1 MSRWHDSR
9 DELRQAGRE
18 PARDRGHRRELAGR
32 ERAPDRRPFQD
43 RLQASLVD
51 VAVHRAVASRDLVDH
66 QFGGHPFA
74 GRRGIDGLKKSGL
87 VEEHELRDAKT
98 RRSTRVLTATP
109 AGRRL
114 AGQVAPER
122 GWTSEQRT
130 WSGLGRSGDLKHDL
144 ALYRAVAETRARL
157 EERGLHVRRLRL
169 DAEMRSLVAKRMEAV
184 RARDG
189 RAEAE
194 AVREQL
200 AAHLNLPLDS
210 TNGGVLYPDAQIE
223 YAREPDGPI
232 EGRVN
237 IEITTEHYSKA
248 SIAAKSAAGFALFPS
263 GAKAGRHLTSTLG
276 SLSSQSPGAAGSGGG
291 RGRGIE
297 DGLLDL

>member
-1 MSRWHDSR
+1 MSRFP
-9 DELRQAGRE
+9 EPRE
-18 PARDRGHRRELAGR
+18 DPRRAPSRDRGHRRELAGR
-32 ERAPDRRPFQD
+32 SREPERRPFQD

-51 VAVHRAVASRDLVDH
+51 VAVHRAVASRDLVDR
-66 QFGGHPFA
+66 QFDGHPFA
-74 GRRGIDGLKKSGL
+74 GRRGIDSLKKSGL
-87 VEEHELRDAKT
+87 VEEHDLRDTKT
-98 RRSTRVLTATP
+98 QRTTRVLTATP

-122 GWTSEQRT
+122 GWASEQRT
-130 WSGLGRSGDLKHDL
+130 WSGIGRSGDLKHDL
-144 ALYRAVAETRARL
+144 ALYRAVAETRAQL
-157 EERGLHVRRLRL
+157 EERGLHVQRLRL

-248 SIAAKSAAGFALFPS
+248 SIAAKSAAGFALYPS
-263 GAKAGRHLTSTLG
+263 GAKAGRHLASTLR
-276 SLSSQSPGAAGSGGG
+276 SLSQSPGAAESGGG